1 MVVDETTETVKWK
14 ILEGGLSV
22 TLGTFSI
29 KAVPFG
35 EALQSHVICL
45 VDQKSN
51 LKRKNEEV
59 SERERE
65 TKTVLA
71 GTLFVH
77 KDTSIGLG

>member
-14 ILEGGLSV
+14 ILEGDLSV
-22 TLGTFSI
+22 TLGTFPI

-35 EALQSHVICL
+35 EALQSHIICL

-51 LKRKNEEV
+51 LECKNEEV

-65 TKTVLA
+65 TKKSLPVHF
-71 GTLFVH
+71 LFIRILLLV
-77 KDTSIGLG
+77 